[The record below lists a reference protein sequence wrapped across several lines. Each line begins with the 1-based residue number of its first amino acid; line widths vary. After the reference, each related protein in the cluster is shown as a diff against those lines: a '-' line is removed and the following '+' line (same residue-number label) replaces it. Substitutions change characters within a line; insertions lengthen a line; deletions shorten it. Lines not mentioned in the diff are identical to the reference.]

1 MAKEVS
7 KVKWI
12 IIVIVLLGWTT
23 GALASC
29 DPDIVRSWQRQRDA
43 AAIKLL
49 KHWVHGA
56 AAKDLHRDILAL
68 TRFEVFLATCTGQA
82 ESYLA
87 KLPSGDLNR
96 LPGSL
101 FVQYS
106 RRHGVHLDP
115 TWHFAG
121 QRFYMLA
128 PLAR

>member
-1 MAKEVS
+1 MKRL
-7 KVKWI
+7 I
-12 IIVIVLLGWTT
+12 ITILTLLALVTT
-23 GALASC
+23 AQARC
-29 DPDIVRSWQRQRDA
+29 DADIVRSWQIERDA

-56 AAKDLHRDILAL
+56 ASQDLHRDILAL

-82 ESYLA
+82 GSYLA
-87 KLPSGDLNR
+87 KLPSGDLKQ

-101 FVQYS
+101 FVQYV

-115 TWHFAG
+115 IWHFAG

-128 PLAR
+128 PLTR